1 MNGEMLKESKKMNK
15 DELIIKNIIK
25 YINELDLITKDK
37 DKTFFFDNTN
47 EFNKVINRVIKI
59 GECLS
64 KVSDE
69 TKNKYS
75 NINWNIIKEKA
86 FDEEQVGHE
95 LNVKDAYDLA
105 SKLLKEELYD
115 KLIELIKR

>member
-1 MNGEMLKESKKMNK
+1 MNGAMLKESKKMNK

-47 EFNKVINRVIKI
+47 EFNKIINRVIKI

-75 NINWNIIKEKA
+75 NINWDIIKEKA
-86 FDEEQVGHE
+86 LDEEKVGHE
-95 LNVKDAYDLA
+95 MNVKDVYDLG

-115 KLIELIKR
+115 KLIELIKM

>member
-1 MNGEMLKESKKMNK
+1 MNK
-15 DELIIKNIIK
+15 DELIIKNVIK

-37 DKTFFFDNTN
+37 DKTFFYNDTN
-47 EFNKVINRVIKI
+47 EFNKIINRVIKI

-64 KVSDE
+64 KISDE
-69 TKNKYS
+69 TKNKYPH
-75 NINWNIIKEKA
+75 INWDIIKEKA
-86 FDEEQVGHE
+86 LDEEKVGYE
-95 LNVKDAYDLA
+95 MNVKDAYDLE

>member
-1 MNGEMLKESKKMNK
+1 MNGAMLKESKKMNK

-37 DKTFFFDNTN
+37 DETFFFDNTN
-47 EFNKVINRVIKI
+47 EFNKVINRVVKI

-75 NINWNIIKEKA
+75 HINWNIIKEKA

-115 KLIELIKR
+115 NLIELIKR

>member
-15 DELIIKNIIK
+15 DELIINNIIE
-25 YINELDLITKDK
+25 YINELDLIAKDK
-37 DKTFFFDNTN
+37 DENFFFNDTN
-47 EFNKVINRVIKI
+47 EFNKIINNVVKT

-64 KVSDE
+64 KISDE
-69 TKNKYS
+69 TKNKYPH
-75 NINWNIIKEKA
+75 INWDIIKDRA
-86 FDEEQVGHE
+86 LDEEQVGHE